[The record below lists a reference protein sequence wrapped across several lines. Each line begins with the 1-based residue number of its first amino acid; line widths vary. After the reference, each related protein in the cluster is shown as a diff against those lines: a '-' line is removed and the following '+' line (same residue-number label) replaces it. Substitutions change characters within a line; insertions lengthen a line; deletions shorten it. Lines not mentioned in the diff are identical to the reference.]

1 MAKPK
6 TFLDSM
12 EVDVAKKAHN
22 CRRNSRH
29 RIEMGD
35 KRLSVRVG
43 RSFDRF
49 CRDCAVETIERD
61 IAMLQRTISELE

>member
-22 CRRNSRH
+22 CQHNRKH
-29 RIEMGD
+29 RIASGD
-35 KRLSVRVG
+35 KRLSVKVG
-43 RSFDRF
+43 RGRERF
-49 CRDCAVETIERD
+49 CKECALETMRRD
-61 IAMLQRTISELE
+61 IIVLEGTIAQLE